1 MWTYV
6 VAPRPRKEKKMK
18 NWEKYEKEIKEIGS
32 TNLAVDRAGKIKHC
46 LGIECEDCI
55 GYDGECDKAITIW
68 LYQEVE

>member
-1 MWTYV
+1 MHL
-6 VAPRPRKEKKMK
+6 APERRKNEKLGEIRARS
-18 NWEKYEKEIKEIGS
+18 EKIGIG
-32 TNLAVDRAGKIKHC
+32 NLAVDRAGKIKHC